1 MLTKNE
7 NISYLKSCKICGN
20 NKLKKFIKFNALY
33 FTYSVKAENN

>member
-20 NKLKKFIKFNALY
+20 NKLKKFNALY
-33 FTYSVKAENN
+33 FTYGVKAENN